1 MRSYGLIGK
10 PLTHSFSKRYFSEK
24 FERESI
30 LDASYELFEIDSIDQ
45 LSMLL
50 LERPDLHGLNVTI
63 PFKQSVLSLLS
74 ESHIPAELGACNCIR
89 IVEGRCIGY
98 NTDWIGFER
107 SLRPLLEPRYRAALV
122 LGTGGASLAVTYVL
136 RQLGIPF
143 TQVGRTLSAKA
154 AVTYSQ
160 LSDADIQA
168 HQLIINTTP
177 LGTYPDIDS
186 LPALPYQALGAGH
199 LLYDLVYNPA
209 ISAFLQQG
217 IKVGARV
224 KNGEEMLQLQAEESW
239 KIWNQ

>member
-1 MRSYGLIGK
+1 
-10 PLTHSFSKRYFSEK
+10 
-24 FERESI
+24 
-30 LDASYELFEIDSIDQ
+30 
-45 LSMLL
+45 
-50 LERPDLHGLNVTI
+50 
-63 PFKQSVLSLLS
+63 
-74 ESHIPAELGACNCIR
+74 
-89 IVEGRCIGY
+89 
-98 NTDWIGFER
+98 
-107 SLRPLLEPRYRAALV
+107 
-122 LGTGGASLAVTYVL
+122 LAVTYVL